1 MPRGKC
7 ALCDLEKDLKLS
19 QFIPRLRVHGWRR
32 VFSCLAR
39 KTDTSKNAPDVLLVF
54 ER

>member
-19 QFIPRLRVHGWRR
+19 QLHSGATSSRLEACI
-32 VFSCLAR
+32 FMSC
-39 KTDTSKNAPDVLLVF
+39 SEN
-54 ER
+54 